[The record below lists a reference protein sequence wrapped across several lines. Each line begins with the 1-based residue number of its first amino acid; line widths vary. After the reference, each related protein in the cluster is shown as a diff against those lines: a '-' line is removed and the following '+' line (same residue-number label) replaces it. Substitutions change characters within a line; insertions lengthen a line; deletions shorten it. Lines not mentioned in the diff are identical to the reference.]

1 MISESIPMK
10 AGTGVNLQPNVREVG
25 FIDLLLLLWSRR
37 IFVLAVTLVFAAL
50 AAIASFIG
58 PDKYEATVLLS
69 PMSGNSSGSAGGELG
84 AALGSQL
91 GGLAAMVGI
100 TSKENQ
106 AQAIAIAT
114 LQSEVVTEG
123 YIKQENLLPILFW
136 RKWDSNHSRWKTDDP
151 DKMPTLWKADMYF
164 KKHVRSVE
172 ENAKSGLVAMTITWN
187 DPQLASR
194 WANGL
199 VKMTNDY
206 LRSKAIAES
215 ERNIA
220 YLNDEVAKTNVVELK
235 QAIYLLMENQIERE
249 MLARGNEEYAFKV
262 VDPAVPPEK
271 RSSPLPAVW
280 IGSAVLAGFLL
291 SCLIVLLR
299 ARRSDIA

>member
-1 MISESIPMK
+1 M
-10 AGTGVNLQPNVREVG
+10 NLEPRIREVG
-25 FIDLLLLLWSRR
+25 FIDLLLLLWGRKA
-37 IFVLAVTLVFAAL
+37 FVLSMTLIFAAL
-50 AAIASFIG
+50 AAMAAFVV
-58 PDKYEATVLLS
+58 PNKYEATILLS
-69 PMSGNSSGSAGGELG
+69 PVSETSSGSAGTELG

-123 YIKQENLLPILFW
+123 YIRQENLLPILFW
-136 RKWDSNHSRWKTDDP
+136 RKWDSTRNRWKSDNPEKT
-151 DKMPTLWKADMYF
+151 PTLWKGDLYF
-164 KKHVRSVE
+164 KKNVRSVE
-172 ENAKSGLVAMTITWN
+172 ENTKSGLVAMTITWR
-187 DPQLASR
+187 DPRLAAK

-199 VKMTNDY
+199 VNMTNDY

-220 YLNDEVAKTNVVELK
+220 YLNNQVAKTNVVELR
-235 QAIYLLMENQIERE
+235 QAIYMLMENQIERE

-271 RSSPLPAVW
+271 RSSPLPTVW
-280 IGSAVLAGFLL
+280 VGSAALGGLLL

-299 ARRSDIA
+299 ARRSDIP